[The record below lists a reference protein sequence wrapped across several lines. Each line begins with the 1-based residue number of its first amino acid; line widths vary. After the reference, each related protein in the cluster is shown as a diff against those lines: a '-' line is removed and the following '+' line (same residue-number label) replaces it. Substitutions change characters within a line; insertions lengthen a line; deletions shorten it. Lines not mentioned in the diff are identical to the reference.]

1 MQAAPGLGRAK
12 LIPTWEVRF
21 PSLLRPGRSHAT
33 CPFRPPRKITAVS
46 QGGTPPGRGVGV
58 TSRPVRGGKS
68 SLERN

>member
-33 CPFRPPRKITAVS
+33 CPFRPPRKNHGRFTGGHPS
-46 QGGTPPGRGVGV
+46 WQGGRGHLAASPGREVQ
-58 TSRPVRGGKS
+58 S
-68 SLERN
+68 